1 MGFIVFILSVI
12 IVVIVLSSM
21 DAAIVRHR
29 SRVNQLKDYIKFLE
43 SSHPIEDAH
52 DGAQWLDERATH
64 RKECDIQDI
73 NYN

>member
-12 IVVIVLSSM
+12 VVVVVLSAM

-29 SRVNQLKDYIKFLE
+29 SRVNQLKDYIRFLE
-43 SSHPIEDAH
+43 SAHPIEDVH
-52 DGAQWLDERATH
+52 EGAQWLNERAEH